1 MPLSTGLHPLG
12 SSWRCC
18 GGCLCLDRGTLR
30 RVQGCYANMHLI
42 RIMVP
47 HAMNTIAGSFQKA
60 PNHHPTDPPT
70 IRRMAPASTLS
81 MSRPFRGHDRLQICP
96 FESGEQRHQHS
107 NNTDPAGDH
116 RRRGERDVAGRLA
129 RAEDTLARLADAGAR
144 ITVLR
149 PTLIYGAGLDRSLT
163 PLVAFARRW
172 RIFPYVAGARGLRQ
186 PVHADD
192 LAAACIALA
201 GAMPSHRAYDVG
213 GGERIAFSEMLHRVR
228 ASLPF
233 AAIAVPVPIAVAKAG
248 AGLARISPAFRA
260 ASAGALAR
268 MREDLLADHAA
279 AVADFGWSP
288 RAFRPGAGDWMPPPL
303 P

>member
-1 MPLSTGLHPLG
+1 MPVSIVFGASGAIGRFLLPRL
-12 SSWRCC
+12 
-18 GGCLCLDRGTLR
+18 LR
-30 RVQGCYANMHLI
+30 AEHDVIAISREPRASGNARL
-42 RIMVP
+42 RW
-47 HAMNTIAGSFQKA
+47 IAGGLPDRMPSL
-60 PNHHPTDPPT
+60 PPAAT
-70 IRRMAPASTLS
+70 IFSLGPLDAFAGWLAAHG
-81 MSRPFRGHDRLQICP
+81 SRDAHIIAIGSRSIATKRD
-96 FESGEQRHQHS
+96 SA
-107 NNTDPAGDH
+107 DA
-116 RRRGERDVAGRLA
+116 GERDVAGRLA

-233 AAIAVPVPIAVAKAG
+233 AAIAVPMPIAVAKAG